1 MEKLA
6 VQMLATMIRSI
17 PDRCVKLDAAMQD
30 GAYVTRGTQDPLTM
44 GWIEAYRAVK
54 DVAGALKRLGDE
66 ARERA
71 GIEGGGPWEVLAGV

>member
-17 PDRCVKLDAAMQD
+17 PDRCVELDKSMQD
-30 GAYVTRGTQDPLTM
+30 GKYVTRSQQDKLTM
-44 GWIEAYRAVK
+44 SWLLAYRSVK
-54 DVAGALKRLGDE
+54 DVAGTLKRLGDE

-71 GIEGGGPWEVLAGV
+71 GITGGGPFEAIG